1 MLFEKLKKFIIGE
14 ALPNWEYKHQR
25 LSKKI
30 ALAVF
35 SSDALSSVA
44 YATEEILLVLITAGI
59 FALSYS
65 LPIAMIIVFL
75 LLILIISYRQTITA
89 YPNGG
94 GAYIVA
100 KENLGEKPGLIAA
113 SSLLMDYILTVA
125 VSVAAG
131 VAALTSAFPELLNYK
146 IIIGLLVI
154 FFIMLMNLK
163 GIKESGIVFAIPT
176 YMFLFSFLV
185 MIFIGFIRYFTGN
198 IESLQH
204 TELAF
209 SSSVSLFLL
218 MRAFSSGCAALTG
231 VEAISNGVPAF
242 KKPESNNAKTTL
254 TIMAFFISFLFL
266 SITFLSF
273 KYNIVPQH
281 DKTVVSILAE
291 NIFGRNIF
299 FYIIQ
304 GFTMLILFL
313 AANTAYADF
322 PRLCYFLA
330 KDRYMPNQFKHL
342 GDRLVFS
349 TGIIFLS
356 FSASLLIILFKGSVH
371 LLIPLYAVGVFTSF
385 TLSQLG
391 MVFKNIREKKEKWK
405 RKAFVNG
412 LGSLMTFIA
421 LIIIAITKFFYGA
434 WIIIVLLPIIIF
446 IFIKIKEHYI
456 ELSKEL
462 SLDNVKPPL
471 KFKKQKHKMIVLI
484 NSLNKASIRAL
495 EFAKNFCNDVEALH
509 INMSGSEAKKLKEK
523 WEKFNPDVNLIMID
537 SPYRRMIKPLL
548 NYLDEIEKKDRNL
561 NVTIVIPEFVPKRWW
576 QFLLHNQTGL
586 SLKTAIFFRKRT
598 SYISVQYFL
607 KK

>member
-218 MRAFSSGCAALTG
+218 MRA
-231 VEAISNGVPAF
+231 
-242 KKPESNNAKTTL
+242 
-254 TIMAFFISFLFL
+254 
-266 SITFLSF
+266 
-273 KYNIVPQH
+273 
-281 DKTVVSILAE
+281 
-291 NIFGRNIF
+291 
-299 FYIIQ
+299 
-304 GFTMLILFL
+304 
-313 AANTAYADF
+313 
-322 PRLCYFLA
+322 
-330 KDRYMPNQFKHL
+330 
-342 GDRLVFS
+342 
-349 TGIIFLS
+349 
-356 FSASLLIILFKGSVH
+356 
-371 LLIPLYAVGVFTSF
+371 
-385 TLSQLG
+385 
-391 MVFKNIREKKEKWK
+391 
-405 RKAFVNG
+405 
-412 LGSLMTFIA
+412 
-421 LIIIAITKFFYGA
+421 
-434 WIIIVLLPIIIF
+434 
-446 IFIKIKEHYI
+446 
-456 ELSKEL
+456 
-462 SLDNVKPPL
+462 
-471 KFKKQKHKMIVLI
+471 
-484 NSLNKASIRAL
+484 
-495 EFAKNFCNDVEALH
+495 
-509 INMSGSEAKKLKEK
+509 
-523 WEKFNPDVNLIMID
+523 
-537 SPYRRMIKPLL
+537 
-548 NYLDEIEKKDRNL
+548 
-561 NVTIVIPEFVPKRWW
+561 
-576 QFLLHNQTGL
+576 
-586 SLKTAIFFRKRT
+586 
-598 SYISVQYFL
+598 
-607 KK
+607 

>member
-30 ALAVF
+30 ALAIF

-65 LPIAMIIVFL
+65 LPISLIIVFL

-100 KENLGEKPGLIAA
+100 KDNLGEKPGLIAA
-113 SSLLMDYILTVA
+113 ASLLMDYILTVA

-131 VAALTSAFPELLNYK
+131 VAALTSAFPELLRYK
-146 IIIGLLVI
+146 IMIALIVI
-154 FFIMLMNLK
+154 FFIMIMNLK
-163 GIKESGIVFAIPT
+163 GVKESGIVFAIPT

-185 MIFIGFIRYFTGN
+185 MIFIGFIKYFTGN
-198 IESLQH
+198 IESLPH
-204 TELAF
+204 TEIAF

-242 KKPESNNAKTTL
+242 KKPESENAKKTL
-254 TIMAFFISFLFL
+254 TIMAFFLSFLFFG
-266 SITFLSF
+266 ITFLSF
-273 KYNIVPQH
+273 KFGITPQH
-281 DKTVVSILAE
+281 DRTVVSMLAE
-291 NIFGRNIF
+291 NIFGRNLF
-299 FYIIQ
+299 FFIIQ

-356 FSASLLIILFKGSVH
+356 FAASLLIILFKGSVH

-385 TLSQLG
+385 TLSQSG
-391 MVFKNIREKKEKWK
+391 MVVKNIREKKEKWK
-405 RKAFVNG
+405 RKAFING
-412 LGSLMTFIA
+412 LGALMTLIA
-421 LIIIAITKFFYGA
+421 LLII
-434 WIIIVLLPIIIF
+434 
-446 IFIKIKEHYI
+446 
-456 ELSKEL
+456 
-462 SLDNVKPPL
+462 
-471 KFKKQKHKMIVLI
+471 
-484 NSLNKASIRAL
+484 
-495 EFAKNFCNDVEALH
+495 
-509 INMSGSEAKKLKEK
+509 
-523 WEKFNPDVNLIMID
+523 
-537 SPYRRMIKPLL
+537 
-548 NYLDEIEKKDRNL
+548 
-561 NVTIVIPEFVPKRWW
+561 
-576 QFLLHNQTGL
+576 
-586 SLKTAIFFRKRT
+586 
-598 SYISVQYFL
+598 
-607 KK
+607 